1 MDYAVIVSAVVL
13 GLSVLATLAKFLDWF
28 VHSDPKTMV
37 RTSRWMLAL
46 LLLACVPVL
55 IGMIVER
62 QWSGAMLIAAIM
74 LIVPTVLKWRVMFAP
89 LRAAFDYFRPKPKL
103 FDMEMWEEPEMA
115 NNPETVR
122 RAAAILEAYVKQAPL
137 LAVRDSRQAA
147 GDESAGGMSEA
158 EALEVLGLERGAD
171 EAAIRAAHR
180 RLTRLVHPD
189 HSGSTYLSNKVHQA
203 KDTLLPGSQK
213 LLRPFK
219 EGGRN

>member
-1 MDYAVIVSAVVL
+1 MDYTVIVSAIVL

-28 VHSDPKTMV
+28 LHSDPKTMV
-37 RTSRWMLAL
+37 RTSRWMLVL

-55 IGMIVER
+55 VGMMIER
-62 QWSGAMLIAAIM
+62 QWSGAMLIAAVM

-89 LRAAFDYFRPKPKL
+89 LLRVFDYFRPKPKL
-103 FDMEMWEEPEMA
+103 FDMEMWDPEMA
-115 NNPETVR
+115 RDPETVR

-137 LAVRDSRQAA
+137 LAVRDHRQAVEDA
-147 GDESAGGMSEA
+147 GEAGMSET
-158 EALEVLGLERGAD
+158 EALEVLGLEAGAD
-171 EAAIRAAHR
+171 EAAIRTAHR
-180 RLTRLVHPD
+180 RLSRLVHPD
-189 HSGSTYLSNKVHQA
+189 HCGSTYLSNKVHEA